1 MMHLN
6 PTSIPATYPSA
17 AARTS
22 TQATAA
28 GPADRIAG
36 FGHSLYLRI
45 PGAET
50 TIIPDLQHLGSA
62 GTCDCQHRRGTA
74 AGKANAPPSR
84 CLCAVG
90 LGGNLLQTSR
100 MHNPRRHDN
109 IIGIKQH
116 PSRPGTI
123 TACTAWHHPIQRL
136 EPRQCGSLATSLP
149 LDGGGSA
156 VPSLQLHPVFDA
168 VSSRVPPGNTISRF
182 VSLGD
187 KSWDNFKNFFQTQG
201 FEFSFLSQR
210 ARRAAF

>member
-17 AARTS
+17 AVRTS

-28 GPADRIAG
+28 GR
-36 FGHSLYLRI
+36 
-45 PGAET
+45 
-50 TIIPDLQHLGSA
+50 
-62 GTCDCQHRRGTA
+62 
-74 AGKANAPPSR
+74 ANAPPSR

-100 MHNPRRHDN
+100 THNPRRHDN
-109 IIGIKQH
+109 IIGIQLH

-136 EPRQCGSLATSLP
+136 EPGQCGSLATSLP